1 MRNRLFRIAL
11 LLSLLV
17 TSTAWAQLTPYTDYD
32 TSKELYNV
40 TLVQVHPNLVDDY
53 LEGLKE
59 TWVAS
64 NKVAME
70 LGQIKD
76 FAIYRSQL
84 EQSGDANLFL
94 VVEFADSSQLEPNK
108 ENYDAFMKAWGAA
121 NEDRTREITKNYPAM
136 REITGEYLLRKITI
150 K

>member
-1 MRNRLFRIAL
+1 MRNSFFRIPL

-17 TSTAWAQLTPYTDYD
+17 TSTAYAQLTPFTDYD

>member
-1 MRNRLFRIAL
+1 MRNRLLRLAL
-11 LLSLLV
+11 LLSLFA
-17 TSTAWAQLTPYTDYD
+17 TSTAFAQLTPYTDYD

-40 TLVQVHPNLVDDY
+40 TLIQVHPNMVDDY

-108 ENYDAFMKAWGAA
+108 EAYDKFMQAWGAA
-121 NEDRTREITKNYPAM
+121 NEDKTREITKNYPAM